1 MLIICFI
8 SAILCLE
15 SEVMNMTAAEVLRIL
30 QITRPTLTK
39 YVKEKKIRVTV
50 KGNGRYD
57 YDADSV
63 YRMLNKDIERK
74 TYLYARVSTSKQKKD
89 LENQVQLLKNFCFQN
104 GYVINGIY
112 QDIASGISFD
122 KRKQFFEMLDDI
134 LAGKVN
140 KVIITYKDRLSRVGF
155 ELFAY
160 LFRKYGCE
168 IIVISEVGSEKLD
181 SQEIFEDI
189 IILLHCYSMKPYSS
203 RKAKKIKEVLED
215 DRPES

>member
-1 MLIICFI
+1 
-8 SAILCLE
+8 
-15 SEVMNMTAAEVLRIL
+15 MTVAEVLRIL

-39 YVKEKKIRVTV
+39 YVKEKKIKVTV

-63 YRMLNKDIERK
+63 YKMLNKDIERK

-89 LENQVQLLKNFCFQN
+89 LEDQVQLLKNFCFQN

-122 KRKQFFEMLDDI
+122 KRKQFFDMLDDI

-155 ELFAY
+155 ELFVY

-189 IILLHCYSMKPYSS
+189 ISLLHCYSMKPYSS

-215 DRPES
+215 DRSES

>member
-1 MLIICFI
+1 
-8 SAILCLE
+8 
-15 SEVMNMTAAEVLRIL
+15 MTAKDVLRIL

-39 YVKEKKIRVTV
+39 YVKEGKLKVTV

-63 YRMLNKDIERK
+63 YKMLNKDIERK

-122 KRKQFFEMLDDI
+122 KREQFFDMLDDI

-155 ELFAY
+155 ELFTY
-160 LFRKYGCE
+160 LFEKYGCE
-168 IIVISEVGSEKLD
+168 IVVISEVGSEKLD
-181 SQEIFEDI
+181 SQEIFEEI
-189 IILLHCYSMKPYSS
+189 ISLLHCYSMKLYSS
-203 RKAKKIKEVLED
+203 RKAKKIKEIIEED
-215 DRPES
+215 DSTES